1 MTVTANYTSGS
12 IKNIEMKKVSIQ
24 GVTKLYEEI
33 RKELSLV
40 TWPTKKEMFISVA
53 VVGISVMLAAS
64 IFFAADYLLYNA
76 VQLLIKL

>member
-1 MTVTANYTSGS
+1 
-12 IKNIEMKKVSIQ
+12 MKKVSIQ

-40 TWPTKKEMFISVA
+40 TWPAKKEMFISIA
-53 VVGISVMLAAS
+53 VVGISVMLAGS
-64 IFFAADYLLYNA
+64 IFFVADYLLYNA

>member
-1 MTVTANYTSGS
+1 MTVTGNYTSGS

-40 TWPTKKEMFISVA
+40 TWPAKKEMFISIA
-53 VVGISVMLAAS
+53 VVGISVMLAGS
-64 IFFAADYLLYNA
+64 IFFVADYLLYNA

>member
-1 MTVTANYTSGS
+1 
-12 IKNIEMKKVSIQ
+12 MKKVSIQ

-53 VVGISVMLAAS
+53 VVGISVMLTAS

>member
-1 MTVTANYTSGS
+1 MTVTGNYTSGS

-53 VVGISVMLAAS
+53 VVGISVMLTAS